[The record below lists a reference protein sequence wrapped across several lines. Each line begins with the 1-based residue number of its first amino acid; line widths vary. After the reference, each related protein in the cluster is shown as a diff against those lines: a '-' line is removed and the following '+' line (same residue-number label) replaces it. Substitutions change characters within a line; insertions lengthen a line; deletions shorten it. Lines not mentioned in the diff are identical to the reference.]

1 MKKTII
7 FTLLL
12 ATIAIGGYIGSR
24 NLHSSA
30 NALTE
35 LYTDN
40 CEALADC
47 EVYDSDHNLI
57 ARCSGSAVF
66 AMRLQAPCIAVGK
79 AQNNKY

>member
-12 ATIAIGGYIGSR
+12 ATIPIGGYIGSR

-47 EVYDSDHNLI
+47 EVYDSNHNLI
-57 ARCSGSAVF
+57 ARCSGSSGVCYEITST
-66 AMRLQAPCIAVGK
+66 LYCSGK
-79 AQNNKY
+79 STK

>member
-47 EVYDSDHNLI
+47 EVYDSNHNLI
-57 ARCSGSAVF
+57 ARCSGSSSVCYEITST
-66 AMRLQAPCIAVGK
+66 LYCSGK
-79 AQNNKY
+79 STK